1 MSENTE
7 KIVKTVVIHP
17 VTGEKEIF
25 SGSSVEEV
33 KAKIEERFGPDA

>member
-7 KIVKTVVIHP
+7 TIVKTVVIHP
-17 VTGEKEIF
+17 VTGEKEVF

-33 KAKIEERFGPDA
+33 NRKIEERFGSDA